1 MKLFDILFG
10 KTVKKESTEK
20 TLQKFNKEYHFYAED
35 LAYGHKAYLYPALF
49 ELYKYD
55 SEEIKTVAKAC
66 TDIIGN
72 QNGRELADFLYELR
86 VDSAYMYR
94 NIKEKSY
101 GRYKE
106 ICGDDFP
113 SLLAAGMCHCDGYVR
128 MNCTSQMG
136 QYPKFL
142 PLILCMYNDWVSN
155 VRQAA
160 ENAFKQAVQNADIMT
175 IAEASA
181 EVPALRH
188 CGRRENESL
197 SEAAE
202 LMRKRLSK
210 ELDISSLRT
219 MENFPESRRQKI
231 YSALI
236 SEYLISPECAEYIIN
251 NEKGVIKDRT
261 ELLYIRKFDL
271 SRERLT
277 EYLKN
282 KNPVIRHIAA
292 QKLIDTYG
300 LWEGAEEMLLDSTRA
315 VRELIIYN
323 LRKSKPDFDIFAYCR
338 AHLSDP
344 AAIMALGEAYCP
356 EGEEI
361 ALEYI
366 NSENSKIAAAAV
378 YTLCKVASDKYD
390 KLYYEMM
397 SDPRPKAAKAAY
409 KAFVSCGGSVSPER
423 IYEDILRTSENTCL
437 CRRYAALLCRPSQ
450 GIWEAMPQLI
460 KLYGFPDECIR
471 NRVRRTILARSC
483 YFIGSS
489 HRRDEI
495 KEILSHSE
503 NIPETLKN
511 DILFQIERK

>member
-10 KTVKKESTEK
+10 RTVKKESTEK

-323 LRKSKPDFDIFAYCR
+323 LRKSKPDFDIFAYCK

-397 SDPRPKAAKAAY
+397 SDPRAKTAKAAY

-503 NIPETLKN
+503 NIPDALKN

>member
-10 KTVKKESTEK
+10 RAAKKEQAPKPIQAE
-20 TLQKFNKEYHFYAED
+20 NKEYHYYAED

-142 PLILCMYNDWVSN
+142 PLILCMYNDRVSN

-236 SEYLISPECAEYIIN
+236 SEHLISPECAEYIIN

-282 KNPVIRHIAA
+282 KNPVVRHIAA
-292 QKLIDTYG
+292 QKFIDTYG
-300 LWEGAEEMLLDSTRA
+300 LWEGAEEMLLDSTRP
-315 VRELIIYN
+315 VRELMLYHF
-323 LRKSKPDFDIFAYCR
+323 RKSKPDFDIAAYCK
-338 AHLSDP
+338 AHLPDP
-344 AAIMALGEAYCP
+344 GAIMALGEAYCP
-356 EGEEI
+356 EGEKI
-361 ALEYI
+361 ALEYV

-378 YTLCKVASDKYD
+378 YTLCKTASDKYD

-409 KAFVSCGGSVSPER
+409 KAFVSCGGYVPPEQL
-423 IYEDILRTSENTCL
+423 YEAVIQSSENTCL
-437 CRRYAALLCRPSQ
+437 CRRYASLLCRPSQ
-450 GIWEAMPQLI
+450 GIWEAMPQLVR
-460 KLYGFPDECIR
+460 LYDFPDECVR
-471 NRVRRTILARSC
+471 NKVRSTILSRSC
-483 YFIGSS
+483 YFIGSC

-495 KEILSHSE
+495 KEILSRSE
-503 NIPETLKN
+503 NIPEALKN

>member
-1 MKLFDILFG
+1 MNIFDRLFR
-10 KTVKKESTEK
+10 KTAGNPSANVRRV
-20 TLQKFNKEYHFYAED
+20 HHYAED
-35 LAYGHKAYLYPALF
+35 LAYGHDINLYPALF

-55 SEEIKTVAKAC
+55 SEEIKAVAKAC
-66 TDIIGN
+66 TEIIED
-72 QNGRELADFLYELR
+72 QNGSELADFLYELR
-86 VDSAYMYR
+86 VDSAYLYR

-106 ICGDDFP
+106 LCGEDFP

-128 MNCTSQMG
+128 MNSVKLMG
-136 QYPKFL
+136 QYPKYL
-142 PLILCMYNDWVSN
+142 PLILCLYNDWVPD
-155 VRQAA
+155 VRRAA
-160 ENAFKQAVQNADIMT
+160 ENAFRQAAQNADIMT

-181 EVPALRH
+181 EIPDLRH

-197 SEAAE
+197 SAAAE
-202 LMRKRLSK
+202 LIRKRLSK
-210 ELDISSLRT
+210 ELDISALGI

-236 SEYLISPECAEYIIN
+236 SENLISSECAEYIIN
-251 NEKGVIKDRT
+251 TEKGVIRERT
-261 ELLYIRKFDL
+261 ELMYILKFDL

-277 EYLKN
+277 GYLKN

-315 VRELIIYN
+315 VRELMMYHF
-323 LRKSKPDFDIFAYCR
+323 RKSMPDFDISAYCK
-338 AHLSDP
+338 AHLPDP

-361 ALEYI
+361 ALEYV

-378 YTLCKVASDKYD
+378 YTLCKTASDKYE

-397 SDPRPKAAKAAY
+397 SDPRPKSAKAAY
-409 KAFVSCGGSVSPER
+409 KAFVSCNGYVPPEQL
-423 IYEDILRTSENTCL
+423 YEAVIQYSENTCL
-437 CRRYAALLCRPSQ
+437 CRRYASLLCRPSQ
-450 GIWEAMPQLI
+450 GIWEAIPQLVR
-460 KLYGFPDECIR
+460 LYSFPDECVR
-471 NRVRRTILARSC
+471 NMVRRTILARSC

-489 HRRDEI
+489 HRREEI
-495 KEILSHSE
+495 QEILSHSK
-503 NIPETLKN
+503 NIPDKLKN